1 MITHKPQNFVYPDY
15 ISPLPADDFIKVA
28 VKKQELYDQG
38 IAQVQ
43 EKVDAYAQLRNMMLT
58 DEEKKYF
65 DDNMLAMVKEI
76 NKNAGLDFSFKQNV
90 SAVLGL
96 GRQLENNPYISIGI
110 SNGKEAQRRSQVLA
124 SMDSS
129 KRSAANDYFYMKD
142 VNDLMQGGGLGKKLS
157 TGKAYEEYYDLS
169 KDWAEFMKNIKGTVG
184 TDEFVTDP
192 RNPAYIQKITTEGF
206 TKEDIASRFQ
216 SYLASNPKALRQL
229 QIDTD
234 YNLNKIGKENA
245 YAGYTDAMRKQ
256 AESASVQ
263 AANYSQMVSQLEAA
277 YQKSQSPTVKSQL
290 ETAKARL
297 SYYENARVTA
307 AQEANKPFD
316 QFDPSEYSRIYMTE
330 VINNM
335 SNMYAGQKVK
345 RDLITNEYWK
355 EAKADARELAKHNR
369 AVELEKLKV
378 NLERKN
384 TFDRMAKQDLVD
396 IPATRMVFQNIQ
408 KNIAGPILQQV
419 QALALKDGNTGS
431 AENIGLFMDR
441 INRASTLTGEA
452 QLKEVRAALAAIN
465 EGKELNS
472 KYKYMVASALGF
484 NVRPYDE
491 RGYSQAIN
499 QLQSEVEGLAK
510 TINQSR
516 SLDSRTP
523 ISFNYGFDYT
533 LGSFNDMNLIL
544 NADKLSDQFAIGVTP
559 QTVSQETE
567 GEGAAKIVTK
577 TTTTTKFGEPPPKT
591 AK

>member
-1 MITHKPQNFVYPDY
+1 MITHKPQEFKYPDY

-43 EKVDAYAQLRNMMLT
+43 EKVDAYSQLRSLMLT

-65 DDNMLAMVKEI
+65 DDSMNSMVKEI

-96 GRQLENNPYISIGI
+96 GRQLENNPYISIAV
-110 SNGKEAQRRSQVLA
+110 SNGKEAQRRSQALA

-142 VNDLMQGGGLGKKLS
+142 INDLMQSGGLGKKIAV
-157 TGKAYEEYYDLS
+157 GKSYEDYYDLS

-184 TDEFVTDP
+184 DDQFVTDP
-192 RNPAYIQKITTEGF
+192 KNPAYIQKITTEGF
-206 TKEDIASRFQ
+206 DKNEIASRFQ
-216 SYLASNPKALRQL
+216 SYIATNPKALRQL

-234 YNLNKIGKENA
+234 YNLNKLGKENA

-256 AESASVQ
+256 AESASVN
-263 AANYSQMVSQLEAA
+263 AANYANMVSQLESA
-277 YQKSQSPTVKSQL
+277 YQKSQSPTVKTQL
-290 ETAKARL
+290 DSAKERL
-297 SYYENARVTA
+297 AYYENARVSA
-307 AQEANKPFD
+307 IQEANKPYD
-316 QFDPSEYSRIYMTE
+316 QFDINEYSRIYMSD
-330 VINNM
+330 VVNNM

-369 AVELEKLKV
+369 AIELERLKV
-378 NLERKN
+378 DLERKS
-384 TFDRMAKQDLVD
+384 TYDRMTKQDVVD
-396 IPATRMVFQNIQ
+396 IPATKMVFQNIQ
-408 KNIAGPILQQV
+408 RNVSGPILEQI

-441 INRASTLTGEA
+441 LNKASSLTGEA
-452 QLKEVRAALAAIN
+452 QLKQVRAALSAIN
-465 EGKELNS
+465 EGRELNS
-472 KYKYMVASALGF
+472 KYKYMVMNALGF

-491 RGYSQAIN
+491 RGYSQAVN

-510 TINQSR
+510 TINSSK
-516 SLDSRTP
+516 SLDPRTP
-523 ISFNYGFDYT
+523 MSFNYGFDYS

-544 NADKLSDQFAIGVTP
+544 NADKLSSQFAIGLNP
-559 QTVSQETE
+559 ETVSTAVDDT
-567 GEGAAKIVTK
+567 GTK
-577 TTTTTKFGEPPPKT
+577 TTTTTKYGEQPPKPV
-591 AK
+591 K